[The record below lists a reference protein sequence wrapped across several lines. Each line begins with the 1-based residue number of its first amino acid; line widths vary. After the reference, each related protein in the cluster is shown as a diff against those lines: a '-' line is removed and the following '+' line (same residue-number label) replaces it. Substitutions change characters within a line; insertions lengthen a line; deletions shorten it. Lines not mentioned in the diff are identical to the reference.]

1 MIGRIIKSLAPK
13 VQELPSPKPWTHA
26 DKIKEL
32 PTDQFVSP
40 DYLKSLITN
49 SHKKTDLNEVIRY
62 LKDNSRAGNLDRREL
77 RSLLKK
83 AQDKIDTIDIRALLN
98 HARENGTISFSSIIE
113 KITYFL

>member
-1 MIGRIIKSLAPK
+1 MIGRIIKALAPK
-13 VQELPSPKPWTHA
+13 VRELPSPKPWTHA

-32 PTDQFVSP
+32 PTDQFVSS
-40 DYLKSLITN
+40 DYIKSLITN

-62 LKDNSRAGNLDRREL
+62 LRDKSRAGNLDKREIGA
-77 RSLLKK
+77 LLKK
-83 AQDKIDTIDIRALLN
+83 AQNKIDDIDIKTILK